1 MAQSVN
7 PIPTIL
13 QKPDA
18 FKKDRQISEWSNQL
32 ETILF
37 QLRQRTGGDTDIV
50 DDSQQNITSTSSR
63 VSRNAARINSIELKE
78 FEIVQTSVDL
88 TTEEFQIIICKNTS
102 PITVTLDTQAVE
114 NDEVHIKRRDQSITV
129 VGSIDGFTNK
139 IINVLN
145 YSMHLVFDGTDWSE
159 I

>member
-18 FKKDRQISEWSNQL
+18 FKKDPQLFAWSSQL

-37 QLRQRTGGDTDIV
+37 QLRQRTGGNN
-50 DDSQQNITSTSSR
+50 DDVEDSKQNITSSSSR
-63 VSRNAARINSIELKE
+63 VSRNAARINSIELKQ
-78 FEIVQTSVDL
+78 FEIIKTTESL
-88 TTEEFQIIICKNTS
+88 TAEEFQIIICKNTL
-102 PITVTLDTQAVE
+102 PIVVTLDPQAVE
-114 NDEVHIKRRDQSITV
+114 DDEVHIKRRGESIEV

-139 IINVLN
+139 VINVLN
-145 YSMHLVFDGTDWSE
+145 YSMHLIFDGTDWSE